1 MSSTK
6 DGDGKDTPILTL
18 VGGNEAAGEHAPPEG
33 VDKATLQKLSDLKKE
48 HRELDGEILSLI
60 SSVAV
65 DQLLLKRLKKRKLML
80 KDLISRMED
89 SMLPDIIA

>member
-1 MSSTK
+1 MSSSK
-6 DGDGKDTPILTL
+6 DGDGKEPPTLTL
-18 VGGNEAAGEHAPPEG
+18 VGGCEAAGEHAPPDG
-33 VDKATLQKLSDLKKE
+33 VDKATLLQLNDLKKQ
-48 HRELDGEILSLI
+48 HRELDEEILGLT

-80 KDLISRMED
+80 KDLITRMED